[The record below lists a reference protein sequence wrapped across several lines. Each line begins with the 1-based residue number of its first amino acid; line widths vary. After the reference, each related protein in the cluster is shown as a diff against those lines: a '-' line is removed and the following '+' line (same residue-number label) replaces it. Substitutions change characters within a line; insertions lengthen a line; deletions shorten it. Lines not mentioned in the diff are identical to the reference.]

1 MKKLFFI
8 FLVVAIS
15 SSLLAGCATPSSET
29 TKAQEDSAT
38 SIAEKTTSTAVQEEE
53 AKEKIKIELFTWQW
67 VEPQN
72 QPYFEDFKNTF
83 NELYPDIE
91 LTITGIASGEYNQ
104 KLLTRISA
112 GDAPDVFAIRP
123 TQLGQLIDLDAL
135 QNLDEWVNQSNWKDK
150 LASAQQPGIKDGSYY
165 AIIFTA
171 TPQALCYNKQIF
183 EEAGV
188 SVPTTPD
195 ELYDTAKT
203 IYEKTGIFGFGCA
216 TDTTNIFQMNLESRK
231 WVAGFG
237 GDWAD
242 GKMPTANSPETIEG
256 GKYYKKLFDADFT
269 PKGQTTVTLDQMMW
283 EGKLAMMIEGA
294 WLFGSVKTKNP
305 DIYPFI
311 DAALPPTPT
320 KATIVGGAFFGM
332 DSNSENKDAA
342 WKVIDLY
349 NSREWQEKY
358 VEMTAQI
365 PGQSGMITAEVLEEN
380 PWWGVFDEGV
390 AKYLAAYGY
399 MAPGFEL
406 VADEYN
412 NEIGIALAEIL
423 EGGADIEERLNALQ
437 ETLVNKFVK

>member
-1 MKKLFFI
+1 MFKKILLI
-8 FLVVAIS
+8 FLAVSLSCSFLFGCTKASEVSSAAEATTKVAI
-15 SSLLAGCATPSSET
+15 ET
-29 TKAQEDSAT
+29 TSAET
-38 SIAEKTTSTAVQEEE
+38 SEIET
-53 AKEKIKIELFTWQW
+53 KEKVKIELFTWQW

-72 QPYFEDFKNTF
+72 QPYFEAFKNAF

-123 TQLGQLIDLDAL
+123 TQLGQLIELGAL
-135 QNLDEWVNQSNWKDK
+135 QNLDEWVNQSGWKDN

-171 TPQALCYNKQIF
+171 TPQTLCYNKKIF

-188 SVPTTPD
+188 SVPKTTD
-195 ELYDTAKT
+195 ELYETAKT

-216 TDTTNIFQMNLESRK
+216 TDTTNILQMNMESRK
-231 WVAGFG
+231 WVCGFG

-242 GKMPTANSPETIEG
+242 GEKPTANAPETIEG
-256 GKYYKKLFDADFT
+256 VKYYKKLFDADFT
-269 PKGQTTVTLDQMMW
+269 PKGKTTPDLDQMIW
-283 EGKLAMMIEGA
+283 EGNLAMMIEGA
-294 WLFGSVKTKNP
+294 WLFGAVKTQNP
-305 DIYPFI
+305 DIYPFM

-320 KATIVGGAFFGM
+320 QATIVGGAFFGI
-332 DSNSENKDAA
+332 DANTENKDAA

-349 NSREWQEKY
+349 NSQEWQEKY

-365 PGQSGMITAEVLEEN
+365 PGQGGMITEEVLAKD
-380 PWWGVFDEGV
+380 PWWAVFDEGV
-390 AKYLAAYGY
+390 KHHLAGYGY

-406 VADEYN
+406 VAEEYN
-412 NEIGIALAEIL
+412 NEIGIALADIL
-423 EGGADIEERLNALQ
+423 EGGADVEERLNELQ
-437 ETLVNKFVK
+437 DTLVNKFMK